1 MTGISGAL
9 AAFHLT
15 GVLALA
21 GLYLLA
27 PRLRMPWYRPR
38 ILWAGVVH
46 NAGVAIMF
54 FGLGAW
60 ALSLVPGV
68 FLVLALA
75 VLGWYT
81 VRLRVSLRRMNR
93 QFRSLRGASASQE
106 EGS

>member
-1 MTGISGAL
+1 MIGISGAL
-9 AAFHLT
+9 AAFHLM
-15 GVLALA
+15 GVLVLA

-27 PRLRMPWYRPR
+27 PRLDMPWYRPR

-60 ALSLVPGV
+60 ALSLVPGA

-75 VLGWYT
+75 VLGWYA
-81 VRLRVSLRRMNR
+81 VRLRMSLRRMDR
-93 QFRSLRGASASQE
+93 QLRSMRGASASWE